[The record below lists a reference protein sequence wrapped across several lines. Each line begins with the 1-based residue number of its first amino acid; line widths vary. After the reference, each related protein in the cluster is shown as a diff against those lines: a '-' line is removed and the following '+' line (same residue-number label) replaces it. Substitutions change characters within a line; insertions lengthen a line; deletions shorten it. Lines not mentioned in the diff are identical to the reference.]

1 MSADSDAGATSNDF
15 VSLRPDQLVGRY
27 RIVSVL
33 GQGSFGITYR
43 AIDSELGREVAIKE
57 YLPAAL
63 AVRQDGTTVAPRS
76 GSAAADFAWG
86 RDRFIAEGRT
96 LAAFHR
102 LPGVVQVHDFLE
114 ANGTAYLVM
123 ELVRGRTLF
132 EQIERQGPLD
142 AAGLDGILST
152 LLDGLEQVHGV
163 GFLHRDIKPA
173 NVLVDGNGHPVLID
187 FGASRAAVAGRSQAM
202 TAIFTPGYAAVEQ
215 FTAATQGP
223 WTDIYGL
230 AATVHHAITGRAPPN
245 AIDRIID
252 DTYVALADSGLPFP
266 RTLLAGIDAGLA
278 VRAADRPQS
287 IAAWRKIL
295 SATPVG
301 AGAAPATVVMP
312 RAATA
317 AATTAVAASRKRPA
331 MMLAAGVA
339 VLCLLAG
346 GWFAIGS
353 RPSGPAASE
362 LSSPASPSTAS
373 SSAGPSSP
381 SPSAQ
386 SAVAAAPGQDRAQE
400 QLEEARRAQRAAFEE
415 AARLR
420 AEADARRKMDEEAA
434 LRRKIEEEMRQK
446 AEAEEAAR
454 RRAVEDAKRQAT
466 AEMAAAAAARQQAES
481 EARSKAEV
489 EAAVRLKADEADL
502 KGAEAAEA
510 ALRLGQPDRQRIQA
524 GLTALGFPTGGSD
537 GMFGARSREMIAAW
551 QKKTGR
557 AATGYLSADSQTALL
572 REAAPALARHDEE
585 QRKLAAAA
593 VQPQPAAPA
602 KVARPCEGTYR
613 VEWCRAAYQGFPPG
627 CWNANAT
634 ISNGVISG
642 GWTSQGSTDRQ
653 TFSGSIDAG
662 GDVRVT
668 YNGVGQQTHVNR
680 TFTVYMT
687 GRVEGNVLRIAG
699 RAGPNGRDFSATIQC
714 R

>member
-1 MSADSDAGATSNDF
+1 VSADSDAGAASNDF

-57 YLPAAL
+57 YLPASL
-63 AVRQDGTTVAPRS
+63 AVRQDGTTVVPRS

-123 ELVRGRTLF
+123 ELVRGRTLL

-142 AAGLDGILST
+142 TAGLDGILST

-317 AATTAVAASRKRPA
+317 AAATAVAASRKRPA
-331 MMLAAGVA
+331 ILLGAGVA

-362 LSSPASPSTAS
+362 SSSPASSSTAS
-373 SSAGPSSP
+373 SSAAGPSSP

-386 SAVAAAPGQDRAQE
+386 PAVVAAPAQDRAQE

-454 RRAVEDAKRQAT
+454 RRAVEDAKRQAA

-481 EARSKAEV
+481 DARSKAEA
-489 EAAVRLKADEADL
+489 EAAVRLKAEEADL

-510 ALRLGQPDRQRIQA
+510 ALRLGQPDRQRIQTA
-524 GLTALGFPTGGSD
+524 LTALGFPTSGND
-537 GMFGARSREMIAAW
+537 GVFGARSREMIAAW
-551 QKKTGR
+551 QKKAGR
-557 AATGYLSADSQTALL
+557 AATGYLSADSQAALL

-585 QRKLAAAA
+585 QRKLAAA
-593 VQPQPAAPA
+593 VQPQPVAPT
-602 KVARPCEGTYR
+602 KVATPCEGTYR

-634 ISNGVISG
+634 ISNGAISG

-680 TFTVYMT
+680 SFTVYMT

>member
-1 MSADSDAGATSNDF
+1 MPVRGGRGERGQRRWRHEQRFRFTAA
-15 VSLRPDQLVGRY
+15 DQLVGRY

-43 AIDSELGREVAIKE
+43 AIDGELGREVAIKE

-123 ELVRGRTLF
+123 ELVRGRTLL

-152 LLDGLEQVHGV
+152 LLDGLEQVHEV

-173 NVLVDGNGHPVLID
+173 NVLVDGHGHPVLID

-295 SATPVG
+295 SATAVG

-362 LSSPASPSTAS
+362 SSSPASSSTAS

-386 SAVAAAPGQDRAQE
+386 PAVAAAPAQDRAQE
-400 QLEEARRAQRAAFEE
+400 QLEEARRAQQAAFEE

-420 AEADARRKMDEEAA
+420 AEADARRKIGRGSGPAA
-434 LRRKIEEEMRQK
+434 QDRGRNAPEGGGGGGCPP
-446 AEAEEAAR
+446 AGR
-454 RRAVEDAKRQAT
+454 RRRQA
-466 AEMAAAAAARQQAES
+466 
-481 EARSKAEV
+481 
-489 EAAVRLKADEADL
+489 
-502 KGAEAAEA
+502 
-510 ALRLGQPDRQRIQA
+510 P
-524 GLTALGFPTGGSD
+524 
-537 GMFGARSREMIAAW
+537 
-551 QKKTGR
+551 GR
-557 AATGYLSADSQTALL
+557 
-572 REAAPALARHDEE
+572 R
-585 QRKLAAAA
+585 
-593 VQPQPAAPA
+593 
-602 KVARPCEGTYR
+602 
-613 VEWCRAAYQGFPPG
+613 
-627 CWNANAT
+627 
-634 ISNGVISG
+634 
-642 GWTSQGSTDRQ
+642 
-653 TFSGSIDAG
+653 
-662 GDVRVT
+662 
-668 YNGVGQQTHVNR
+668 
-680 TFTVYMT
+680 
-687 GRVEGNVLRIAG
+687 
-699 RAGPNGRDFSATIQC
+699 
-714 R
+714 